1 MPAAADG
8 GAAAGDRGDPRRLL
22 AATARD
28 LYRRGWMS
36 GTAGNLSLRL
46 SDGSF
51 WITASGKS
59 KGRLT
64 PRDFL
69 RLGPGGE
76 VRERPDADTATRPSA
91 EASLHQAVYRLFPHA
106 AACYHVHTVA
116 ANLASRMT
124 PEDLGAAES
133 AAGAS
138 PRAAGP
144 SATTGGTE
152 EVSES
157 SVGEERIA
165 AAGGSN
171 FLPLPPIEMLK
182 GLGIWDEHRRVA
194 IAVLP
199 NHAHVPAIAAEIE
212 ARFRADPP
220 RLPGFLIRDHGLTV
234 WGADAQSALNHLELF
249 DFIFQCMAGARAA
262 RLHW

>member
-76 VRERPDADTATRPSA
+76 VRERPDADTAIRPSA

-116 ANLASRMT
+116 ANLASRMN
-124 PEDLGAAES
+124 PAEESGS
-133 AAGAS
+133 AAGA
-138 PRAAGP
+138 G
-144 SATTGGTE
+144 
-152 EVSES
+152 ES
-157 SVGEERIA
+157 SL
-165 AAGGSN
+165 
-171 FLPLPPIEMLK
+171 LPLPPIEMLK
-182 GLGIWDEHRRVA
+182 GLGIWDEHPRVA

-199 NHAHVPAIAAEIE
+199 NHAHVPAIAADLET
-212 ARFRADPP
+212 RFGADPP

-234 WGADAQSALNHLELF
+234 WGADAQAALNHLELF
-249 DFIFQCMAGARAA
+249 DFIFQCMARARAA
-262 RLHW
+262 RLGW